1 MKSPIRAAALAAT
14 AMTVLAAALAAAPT
28 LALASLPAPAG
39 GGPVMPLEAMPHYGD
54 GPGAGRGH
62 EGQDLFAPAGTDEL
76 AIVDAVVTDTGSGYQ
91 GGRGNYASIYSAE
104 TGHTYN
110 YFHMLGAPAVR
121 VGERVHAGQ
130 KLGDL
135 GCTGSCW
142 GPHLHF
148 EMRRGDDEYGPI
160 EDPRPLLESLELDS
174 SEPADAFS
182 TAIRP

>member
-1 MKSPIRAAALAAT
+1 VKTSIRAAALAAT
-14 AMTVLAAALAAAPT
+14 ATTVLASALAATPAQ
-28 LALASLPAPAG
+28 ASLPAPAG
-39 GGPVMPLEAMPHYGD
+39 SGPVMPLEAMPHYGD

-62 EGQDLFAPAGTDEL
+62 EGQDLFAPAGTEEL

-104 TGHTYN
+104 TGRTYN
-110 YFHMLGAPAVR
+110 YFHMLSAPDVR
-121 VGERVHAGQ
+121 VGQRVRAGQ
-130 KLGDL
+130 RLGEL

-160 EDPRPLLESLELDS
+160 EDPRPLLETLGLASAA
-174 SEPADAFS
+174 PAEAFS
-182 TAIRP
+182 SAIRP